1 MENFLEPAEF
11 NIDNLFRGKYNI
23 PIYQRPYSWENEQ
36 VKQLLSDIEKS
47 YNLYKEYTNG
57 QSSIKN
63 EEMLLFVGTLFLK
76 SGQNVKNTYTE
87 YDIVD
92 G

>member
-11 NIDNLFRGKYNI
+11 NIDNLFKGKYNI

-36 VKQLLSDIEKS
+36 VKQLLADIEKS
-47 YNLYKEYTNG
+47 YILYKEFTNS

-63 EEMLLFVGTLFLK
+63 EEMLLFVGTLFF
-76 SGQNVKNTYTE
+76 
-87 YDIVD
+87 
-92 G
+92 